1 MHEISYNRRY
11 EKVVQ
16 VLMNKDSKESK
27 VGIKKKKKENEL
39 FSAAYE
45 LFTTKGINRTAID
58 DIVKKAG
65 VAKGTFYLYF
75 KDKYDVINRLILRNS
90 SIIIK
95 EALIEMKKQ
104 GHKEFNEKTIY
115 FINYVIDYF
124 KDNKLMLKL
133 INKNFS
139 VGLYKRAILRAEE
152 FEEVEEVVRFFIDN
166 LLKNNMDV
174 KEAHITLFIIFELV
188 GSICYSS
195 IIMNEPDDIETI
207 KPILYKK
214 ILALIES

>member
-1 MHEISYNRRY
+1 MKND
-11 EKVVQ
+11 
-16 VLMNKDSKESK
+16 NKESK

-45 LFTTKGINRTAID
+45 LFTTKGINSTAID

-104 GHKEFNEKTIY
+104 GLEEFNEKTIY

-133 INKNFS
+133 INKNFA
-139 VGLYKRAILRAEE
+139 VGIYRRAILRPEE
-152 FEEVEEVVRFFIDN
+152 FGEVEEVVSFFIEN
-166 LLKNNMDV
+166 LLKNNMDL
-174 KEAHITLFIIFELV
+174 KEAQITLFIIFELV

-195 IIMNEPDDIETI
+195 IIMNEPDDIEVI

-214 ILALIES
+214 ILGILK

>member
-1 MHEISYNRRY
+1 MVMGKLERKIS
-11 EKVVQ
+11 EKK
-16 VLMNKDSKESK
+16 LLKEKDLFEAAFDLFISK
-27 VGIKKKKKENEL
+27 GFQN
-39 FSAAYE
+39 
-45 LFTTKGINRTAID
+45 TAID

-75 KDKYDVINRLILRNS
+75 KDKYDIINRLILQKS

-95 EALIEMKKQ
+95 EANAELNKQ
-104 GHKEFNEKTIY
+104 GLHDFNEKTIF

-139 VGLYKRAILRAEE
+139 VGIYRRAILRPDE
-152 FEEVEEVVRFFIDN
+152 FSEVEEVVSLFIDN
-166 LLKNNMDV
+166 LLKNNMDR
-174 KEAHITLFIIFELV
+174 KEAQITLFIIFELV

-195 IIMNEPDDIETI
+195 IIMGEPDDIETI

-214 ILALIES
+214 ILVLIKN